1 MTAAPGAKD
10 NLVITRPT
18 ASTLRIADPPSG
30 LYTGSGVHAGA
41 GCAAADGDNA
51 AVCASAS
58 IVTLVKVTSGDQNDR
73 VRNSTAIKATLD
85 GGAGDDTLQG
95 GSAADTLTGAVGMD
109 TLLGMGGNDPLKA
122 RDLLS
127 DALINCG
134 IGTDKADLD
143 LLPKD
148 PNSAISGCETKTRH

>member
-1 MTAAPGAKD
+1 MRQRLDRDPGQGH
-10 NLVITRPT
+10 VR
-18 ASTLRIADPPSG
+18 RRER
-30 LYTGSGVHAGA
+30 
-41 GCAAADGDNA
+41 
-51 AVCASAS
+51 
-58 IVTLVKVTSGDQNDR
+58 R

-109 TLLGMGGNDPLKA
+109 TLLGMGGNDLLEA

-143 LLPKD
+143 LTPKD
-148 PNSAISGCETKTRH
+148 PNSAMTAARRRLGARPRKRLVDPSQSGDLRVP